1 MRVED
6 VKRFDRFIGQKFN
19 GGERKI
25 IVLENEVV
33 QPFDLELDKNGKKI
47 LFRTIYFVP
56 EFKFDIFRRGFR
68 EIQTLTFAEGSEFN
82 FWDFDKNIG
91 DSFECSFVDNYK
103 DVVYGGKY
111 LDQDF
116 NPDSWSRLVRRSKL
130 DKISCCLRPNSSVR
144 LENIKNELKDRLS
157 WKLEMYSVEFFG
169 AEFGKYE
176 INSEEKSIIRFNNKI
191 FYYNQFEELKEVKLS
206 DYSKFQ
212 RKLKKV
218 FHFSEEHLK
227 LYLEAYLKYLKSNG

>member
-33 QPFDLELDKNGKKI
+33 QPFDLELDKNGKRV

-56 EFKFDIFRRGFR
+56 EFKFDIFGRGSR

-91 DSFECSFVDNYK
+91 ETFECSFVDNYK

-116 NPDSWSRLVRRSKL
+116 NPDNWSRLVRRSKL
-130 DKISCCLRPNSSVR
+130 DKISCCLKPNSSVR

-157 WKLEMYSVEFFG
+157 WKLEMCGVEFFG

-176 INSEEKSIIRFNNKI
+176 INSEEKNIVRFNNKV
-191 FYYNQFEELKEVKLS
+191 FYYNGGELKVFEIN

>member
-1 MRVED
+1 MRVEE
-6 VKRFDRFIGQKFN
+6 VKRFDRFVGQKFD
-19 GGERKI
+19 GGEQGI
-25 IVLENEVV
+25 IILENEIFK
-33 QPFDLELDKNGKKI
+33 PFHLEFDIDGKGI
-47 LFRTIYFVP
+47 SFRTIYFVF
-56 EFKFDIFRRGFR
+56 EFKFDPFERGCR
-68 EIQTLTFAEGSEFN
+68 EIHTLTFAEGSEFD

-91 DSFECSFVDNYK
+91 EKFECSFVDNFK

-111 LDQDF
+111 LDQEF
-116 NPDSWSRLVRRSKL
+116 NPDSWFRLVRRSKL
-130 DKISCCLRPNSSVR
+130 DKIYCCLKPNSNIR

-157 WKLEMYSVEFFG
+157 WNSDLYSVEFFG

-176 INSEEKSIIRFNNKI
+176 INSEEKNIVRFNNKI
-191 FYYNQFEELKEVKLS
+191 FYYNQFEELKVVKLS

-227 LYLEAYLKYLKSNG
+227 LYLEAYLSYLKKK

>member
-1 MRVED
+1 MKVED
-6 VKRFDRFIGQKFN
+6 IKRFDRFVGKKFD
-19 GGERKI
+19 GGEQGI
-25 IVLENEVV
+25 IILENVV
-33 QPFDLELDKNGKKI
+33 ETPFDLDPDKDGKRI
-47 LFRTIYFVP
+47 SFRTIYFIP
-56 EFKFDIFRRGFR
+56 EFKFDPFERGCR
-68 EIQTLTFAEGSEFN
+68 KIQTLTFAEGSEFN

-91 DSFECSFVDNYK
+91 EAFECSFVDNYK

-130 DKISCCLRPNSSVR
+130 DRISCCLKPNSNIR

-157 WKLEMYSVEFFG
+157 WNSDLYSVEFFG

-176 INSEEKSIIRFNNKI
+176 INSEEKNIVRFNNEI
-191 FYYNQFEELKEVKLS
+191 FYYNGDELKVFEIN

-212 RKLKKV
+212 RKLKKI

-227 LYLEAYLKYLKSNG
+227 LYLEAYLNYLKSDG